1 MTKSKPEIEEI
12 IDEIVEKERELKKM
26 IDVILPNDPI
36 GLENHSIKDSQITGL
51 IRIFDQS
58 EGGIRP
64 LDQSEIRTLIL
75 KATGSHQEGQITCYS
90 YYARLKTDKC
100 WIADQPVRTQP

>member
-1 MTKSKPEIEEI
+1 MEEI
-12 IDEIVEKERELKKM
+12 IDEIVEKERELKKL

-58 EGGIRP
+58 EGGI
-64 LDQSEIRTLIL
+64 
-75 KATGSHQEGQITCYS
+75 
-90 YYARLKTDKC
+90 
-100 WIADQPVRTQP
+100 